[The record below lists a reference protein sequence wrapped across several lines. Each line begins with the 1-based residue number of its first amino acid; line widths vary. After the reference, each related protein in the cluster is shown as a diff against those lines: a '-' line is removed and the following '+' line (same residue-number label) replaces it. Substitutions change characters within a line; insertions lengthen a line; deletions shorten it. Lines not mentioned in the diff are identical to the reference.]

1 MNILILD
8 MTHGGDIL
16 AEECIYNGH
25 EVSCIDIYHLASEEQ
40 IWRLTDL
47 GVKFPNETS
56 RNYDLVMM
64 PAHCPDRFLND
75 VTSTYKIT
83 FSRAVKELISDDR
96 FRIEVTGVKGKTSL
110 CYLLAHILSHS
121 GMSVFLHTSRGE
133 GPWVNGEHMIER
145 ITSIAPPS
153 LLRIP
158 QGYYDCIIA
167 EVSLGGSG
175 SADIAV
181 ITNLTEDYGIA
192 ENTKKASEAKAE
204 VLTGGINIVC
214 ENEIEIW
221 KRPTGS
227 FRTYGNNIRIEN
239 EPRLGMPL
247 HISFDHDGPH
257 SAVLDGGYLSLQYI
271 RSMDLAI
278 EVCRAMNIGAD
289 DVAGALGTFRGVPG
303 RGELSF
309 SDNVWHIT
317 DRNPGVS
324 AMSIRMT
331 LSCLKK
337 MDALSNAFVIVDPV
351 NKKVCEKLDAEE
363 VLRTAKEFGVTVH
376 FKDGTYPIVAPHGT
390 DVIITFAKEGYQ

>member
-1 MNILILD
+1 VNILILD

-16 AEECIYNGH
+16 AEECTYNGH
-25 EVSCIDIYHLASEEQ
+25 RVSCADIYHLAPEE
-40 IWRLTDL
+40 RMLELTDM
-47 GVKFPNETS
+47 GVHVPHDAAGT
-56 RNYDLVMM
+56 YDLVMM
-64 PAHCPDRFLND
+64 PAHCPDSFLD
-75 VTSTYKIT
+75 HVDYSYRIT
-83 FSRAVKELISDDR
+83 FSQAVKELICDDR
-96 FRIEVTGVKGKTSL
+96 FRIEVTGAKGKTSL

-121 GMSVFLHTSRGE
+121 GMSIFLHTSRGQ

-145 ITSIAPPS
+145 KMSIAPTS
-153 LLRIP
+153 LLRLP
-158 QGYYDCIIA
+158 GGYYDCMIT

-192 ENTKKASEAKAE
+192 NNTKKASEAKAE
-204 VLTGGINIVC
+204 VLTGGINIVH
-214 ENEIEIW
+214 EDEIGIW

-227 FRTYGNNIRIEN
+227 FVTYGKNIQIEN
-239 EPRLGMPL
+239 EPGLGTPL
-247 HISFDHDGPH
+247 HITFDYDGPRR
-257 SAVLDGGYLSLQYI
+257 AVLDGGYLSIQYI

-278 EVCRAMNIGAD
+278 EVCRSMKICAD
-289 DVAGALGTFRGVPG
+289 DLVYALGTFKGVPG

-331 LSCLKK
+331 LSCLNE
-337 MDALSNAFVIVDPV
+337 MNALSNAFVIVDPV

-376 FKDGTYPIVAPHGT
+376 FKDGTYPIVAPYGT
-390 DVIITFAKEGYQ
+390 NVIIAFTKEGYQ